1 MAIHYRE
8 VHPGQTPE
16 LRFKLLTVE
25 PATVLRKVIEAHS
38 IYNLKPELNNKE
50 ECLILE
56 RLLLRGSVSSN
67 NAR

>member
-25 PATVLRKVIEAHS
+25 PATVLRKVYEAHS
-38 IYNLKPELNNKE
+38 IYNLKPELNNKGGVSDIRKVLGQR
-50 ECLILE
+50 ECELE
-56 RLLLRGSVSSN
+56 
-67 NAR
+67 